1 MTRAQLCKYNQWYY
15 GKVGL
20 ELVTNGVKFYHDVS
34 ANLARHHHP
43 LVYPSALPNVPITV
57 TSAIESQAE
66 PNGFLC
72 LSKTTWQA
80 SAKVLTA
87 LPFRQGNM
95 NACMEIIIQ

>member
-1 MTRAQLCKYNQWYY
+1 MTRAQLCKYNQSYF

-20 ELVTNGVKFYHDVS
+20 ELVTNGVQFYVS

-43 LVYPSALPNVPITV
+43 SYPSALPNVPITV